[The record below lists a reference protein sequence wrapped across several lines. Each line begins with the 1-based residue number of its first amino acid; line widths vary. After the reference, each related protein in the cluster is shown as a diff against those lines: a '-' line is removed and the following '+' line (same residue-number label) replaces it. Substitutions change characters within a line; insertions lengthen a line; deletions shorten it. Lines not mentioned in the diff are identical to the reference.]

1 MTIQLDYLDL
11 LYKIKFEAE
20 KDLEELE
27 KNKKE
32 QILEGKSANMVI
44 AIQNALEDSFQKK
57 ISLADNLI
65 KMYINYHR

>member
-1 MTIQLDYLDL
+1 MSIEFNYLDL
-11 LYKIKFEAE
+11 LYKVKFEAE

-44 AIQNALEDSFQKK
+44 GIQNAMEDSFHKK